1 MYIHYVC
8 FWCLKHQTHTI
19 LVWNSFQSLQ
29 WPQLDAPVS
38 HQDYIYIYGMNG
50 TVILLCAGQFLPI
63 WIDSKDGKCSRP
75 LLHLTLMKFNYFQKK
90 KRAIKWQA
98 YSLRTIVRYTP
109 THLFPCYKKTC
120 ASSLICL
127 GLHQPPVPN
136 SYIHP
141 LVESGK
147 K

>member
-1 MYIHYVC
+1 MSKTSNTQYWYGIP
-8 FWCLKHQTHTI
+8 
-19 LVWNSFQSLQ
+19 SSLFNGHNLMH
-29 WPQLDAPVS
+29 PSAIKI
-38 HQDYIYIYGMNG
+38 IYIYGMNG